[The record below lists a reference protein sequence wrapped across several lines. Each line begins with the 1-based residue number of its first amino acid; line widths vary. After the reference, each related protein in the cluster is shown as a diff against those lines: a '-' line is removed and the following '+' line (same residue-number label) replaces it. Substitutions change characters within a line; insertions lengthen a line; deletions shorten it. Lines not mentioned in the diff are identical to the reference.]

1 MKFTK
6 IPTNTFSEMQL
17 NAGIFLSEFDPK
29 EGTVDLTNIIAATS
43 GGCKFTDSLS
53 FIDMGEGVDNCPK
66 NMMEL
71 KKLDTHEV
79 KMAGTAIT
87 VDADAL
93 AMLAAAADTTTLTGA
108 TGVSVIT
115 PRQDVATTDYKTIWW
130 VGDYSDKNGETNG
143 GFIAIKLLN
152 GLNTAGFSLQS
163 SDKDKG
169 TFAFEFVGHY
179 SMEAQ
184 TKVPYEL
191 YIKAGTAESV

>member
-1 MKFTK
+1 M
-6 IPTNTFSEMQL
+6 
-17 NAGIFLSEFDPK
+17 
-29 EGTVDLTNIIAATS
+29 
-43 GGCKFTDSLS
+43 
-53 FIDMGEGVDNCPK
+53 
-66 NMMEL
+66 
-71 KKLDTHEV
+71 
-79 KMAGTAIT
+79 
-87 VDADAL
+87 
-93 AMLAAAADTTTLTGA
+93 
-108 TGVSVIT
+108 
-115 PRQDVATTDYKTIWW
+115 ATTDYKTIWW

-169 TFAFEFVGHY
+169 TFAFEFMGHY